1 MRLAILGDIHGN
13 ALALDAVLADAD
25 AWGADGYLLLGDF
38 SAIGPD
44 PVTPLDRIDELPN
57 AVCVRGNTD
66 RAIVDFGFDDSDL
79 EEIAGEPV
87 LIGQILRMARSFAW
101 TQGYLSAFGWI
112 DWLRD
117 LPLDYRFTLP
127 DGTRA
132 LAVHAS
138 PGMDDGPGVTPATST
153 EQLTALMAGADAD
166 LVIVGHTQ
174 WPQDHR
180 LDGVR
185 VINPGS
191 VSNPPAGDTRASYAR
206 LEATEAGYEVTFHRV
221 EYDLDAA
228 RAAVRRSDHPA
239 RDYLLS
245 VIEGRAQLSWQ
256 QALGG
261 AAVASPFVRDHSGVE
276 QAGQ

>member
-13 ALALDAVLADAD
+13 ALALDAVLADVD
-25 AWGADGYLLLGDF
+25 AWGGVDGYLLMGDF

-79 EEIAGEPV
+79 EEIAGNPGV
-87 LIGQILRMARSFAW
+87 IGQVLRMARSFAW
-101 TQGYLSAFGWI
+101 TQGYLSAFGWL

-117 LPLDYRFTLP
+117 LPLDHRLTLP
-127 DGTRA
+127 DGTRVR
-132 LAVHAS
+132 AVHAS
-138 PGMDDGPGVTPATST
+138 PGKDDGPGVTPATST
-153 EQLTALMAGADAD
+153 DALAARVDGADAD
-166 LVIVGHTQ
+166 LIIVGHTH

-180 LDGVR
+180 LGDLR

-191 VSNPPAGDTRASYAR
+191 VSNPPAGDTRPSYAR
-206 LEATEAGYEVTFHRV
+206 LEAAERGYSVEFRRV
-221 EYDLDAA
+221 PYDLDAA
-228 RAAVRRSDHPA
+228 LALVRKSDHPA
-239 RDYLLS
+239 RDYILS
-245 VIEGRAQLSWQ
+245 FIEGRAQLSWQ

-261 AAVASPFVRDHSGVE
+261 SPVASPFVRDHSTAE
-276 QAGQ
+276 